1 MNKLTALKFILVLG
15 AVYYAIGGIAHYFG
29 LTIFPFFVSELYV
42 PYQDSIIALVCLI
55 FVLLLLAVARDP
67 IKNVDTL
74 NVLILGVALASVFS
88 ILIIYKIDLASLGAP
103 AKKLQTITEGI
114 MGFIY
119 LGLLLWLHPR
129 RKI

>member
-1 MNKLTALKFILVLG
+1 MLLDKSIMSKLEALKFILLLG

-29 LTIFPFFVSELYV
+29 MTIFPFFVSELYV

-88 ILIIYKIDLASLGAP
+88 ILII
-103 AKKLQTITEGI
+103 
-114 MGFIY
+114 
-119 LGLLLWLHPR
+119 
-129 RKI
+129 